1 VNEAEDR
8 YPPYRQMVDAA
19 PVVAYLYDPQRSRE
33 DPTWMEQRV
42 ESGQTPYQ
50 RDFAIVHAGRYRALV
65 LRR

>member
-1 VNEAEDR
+1 
-8 YPPYRQMVDAA
+8 
-19 PVVAYLYDPQRSRE
+19 
-33 DPTWMEQRV
+33 MEQRV